1 MTMILAIITLSLFAI
16 ALYIGVT
23 GKLEDNNKL
32 WAQILAAITTA
43 WLLTVIYG
51 LLFL

>member
-1 MTMILAIITLSLFAI
+1 MVLAIITLSLFAI

-23 GKLEDNNKL
+23 GKLEDNDKL

-43 WLLTVIYG
+43 WLLTIIYG